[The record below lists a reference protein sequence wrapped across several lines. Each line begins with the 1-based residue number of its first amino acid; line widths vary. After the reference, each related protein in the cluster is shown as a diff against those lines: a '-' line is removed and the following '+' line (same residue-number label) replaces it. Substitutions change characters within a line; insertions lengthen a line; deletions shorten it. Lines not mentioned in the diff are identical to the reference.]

1 MGGAKASKLSTA
13 ELKKELR
20 LRGEFNT
27 YEDPEKFPELIL
39 TEYEKKASRLKES
52 KIKTIITSMKYGFLD
67 EIILEL

>member
-39 TEYEKKASRLKES
+39 TDYEKKASLLKDS
-52 KIKTIITSMKYGFLD
+52 
-67 EIILEL
+67 